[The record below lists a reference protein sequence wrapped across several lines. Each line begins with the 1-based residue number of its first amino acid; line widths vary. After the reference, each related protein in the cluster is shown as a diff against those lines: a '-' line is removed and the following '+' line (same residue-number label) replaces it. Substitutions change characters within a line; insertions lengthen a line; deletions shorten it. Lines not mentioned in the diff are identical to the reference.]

1 LYWKFARTSIWIEY
15 FDEASGIPVPFCVL
29 SILRIIWTAIVEI
42 VIFFKDLCKNFCR
55 GNSNSMES
63 LTMASPRSPIESTSD
78 GKCHFMKNQW
88 FARKQHAQLM
98 LNLIQRCYGRSKF
111 QDINF

>member
-1 LYWKFARTSIWIEY
+1 MKLQSSVCIKKLFCFFNFDQAKAQTTFFSKIKYFAL
-15 FDEASGIPVPFCVL
+15 PL
-29 SILRIIWTAIVEI
+29 L
-42 VIFFKDLCKNFCR
+42 
-55 GNSNSMES
+55 
-63 LTMASPRSPIESTSD
+63 ESTSD

>member
-1 LYWKFARTSIWIEY
+1 MYKKNCFFFLISTRPWLRPPSSLKLA
-15 FDEASGIPVPFCVL
+15 L
-29 SILRIIWTAIVEI
+29 SL
-42 VIFFKDLCKNFCR
+42 L
-55 GNSNSMES
+55 
-63 LTMASPRSPIESTSD
+63 ESTSD